1 MVLGGAS
8 PSRLLSSGQQ
18 STPGLGSDSLLM
30 KQPSPGMLFG
40 DRSDDVDLVSELRLG
55 VQDGR
60 LVSLDGAKGAMS
72 PMQGMF

>member
-1 MVLGGAS
+1 
-8 PSRLLSSGQQ
+8 
-18 STPGLGSDSLLM
+18 M

-60 LVSLDGAKGAMS
+60 LVSLDGAKSAIS